1 MQQDHHDQQRSEAR
15 MRALLAVF
23 DMPAPPD
30 FQAQVL
36 ARAGARQRLQRQRYG
51 WMRRALQRRRLKAPR
66 EALRLWPGLWR
77 PVGVGAVLWLLIVG
91 GGLSLWSSSRETHVA
106 LPQVSLLVPREVSQS
121 HDPSGSY
128 AEQVPVS
135 GGEPSASSHAQA
147 GPQEER
153 MLESDT
159 APRLMDA
166 PESSKAPLLT
176 AFVPVEPVKPLQ
188 RRRGLRGQYRRP
200 QGCKGRSPGCKWSGY
215 HSSRPDVLPMM
226 IV

>member
-1 MQQDHHDQQRSEAR
+1 MQPDRHDQQQSEAR
-15 MRALLAVF
+15 LRALLAVF

-30 FQAQVL
+30 FHAQVL
-36 ARAGARQRLQRQRYG
+36 TRAGARQRLQRQRHG

-66 EALRLWPGLWR
+66 EALRLWPDLWR

-91 GGLSLWSSSRETHVA
+91 VGLSLWSSIRETHVA

-135 GGEPSASSHAQA
+135 GAEPSAASHAQA

-153 MLESDT
+153 MPQSAT
-159 APRLMDA
+159 APRLTDT
-166 PESSKAPLLT
+166 PERSKAQRLT
-176 AFVPVEPVKPLQ
+176 AFVPVEPVKPPQ
-188 RRRGLRGQYRRP
+188 RRRGPGGQYRRL
-200 QGCKGRSPGCKWSGY
+200 QGCKVRAPVCHRSAS